1 MKPFAHPVER
11 AFANLLDEY
20 GIPWEYER
28 RMFVLERDAD
38 GTVREAMTPDF
49 YLPDLD
55 LFIETTVMQQRL
67 TGRKRRKVEKLRSLY
82 GVTVE
87 VLYRQDLL
95 ELAQRWHWR
104 GLERAVHKQPY

>member
-1 MKPFAHPVER
+1 MNAFAHPVER
-11 AFANLLDEY
+11 AFAALLDEH

-28 RMFVLERDAD
+28 QMFVLECDPD

-55 LFIETTVMQQRL
+55 LFIETTVMHQRF
-67 TGRKRRKVEKLRSLY
+67 TSRKRRKAQKLRELY

-87 VLYRQDLL
+87 VLYRRDLL
-95 ELAQRWHWR
+95 ELAQRWRWH
-104 GLERAVHKQPY
+104 GLERAVHEPPY